1 MLFLLFCQKISWY
14 WIIVAKQWFPKWRF
28 RKCKYN
34 ESLNISNGWNSIS
47 TSRSSGVIRRM
58 PSVSK
63 SMQPSPR
70 LCPCK
75 PLPPLRTGWAGMPS
89 QSQVRHRRT
98 SGGSSGDTTKHR
110 WRCTNESLPWFLRG
124 PRRRVQERLTTISD
138 AEDSSV
144 RCLFRYCENNL
155 PQAFREQTPHPVS
168 SQGHNGQLYF
178 NPRGYPTKPNN
189 WKNKSFRYTKLNNS
203 GNILLNIK

>member
-1 MLFLLFCQKISWY
+1 MLFLLFCQKISWH

-28 RKCKYN
+28 RNCKYN

-110 WRCTNESLPWFLRG
+110 WRCTNKRSFPILREHSPASLQGANSTPLHKG
-124 PRRRVQERLTTISD
+124 IMGNCISTPEGTRLSPKI
-138 AEDSSV
+138 
-144 RCLFRYCENNL
+144 
-155 PQAFREQTPHPVS
+155 
-168 SQGHNGQLYF
+168 G
-178 NPRGYPTKPNN
+178 
-189 WKNKSFRYTKLNNS
+189 KNKSFRYTKLNNS
-203 GNILLNIK
+203 GTILLNIK